1 MFLVYLGT
9 PQLDT
14 GSNYRGVSPAAFAV
28 TLTLLLIALAV
39 CSVVIFV
46 QHRRIPK
53 EKSLKTW
60 FIKKIGKL
68 TLQII

>member
-14 GSNYRGVSPAAFAV
+14 GSNYGGVSPAAFAV

-68 TLQII
+68 TVQII